1 MVMKHKNGELN
12 VATAILLLTALAAGV
27 VDVISFSR
35 LGGIFTSAMTGN
47 LALLGYYA
55 ASGAIHSAIKSLSAL
70 AGFIVG
76 CGVGALQSRNKPDRS
91 AVKTILALE
100 ALILAVCAF
109 GSMQPLVSGSQDLM
123 EGEILLLGFAMG
135 LQSIVGTRL
144 KQTNV
149 VFTSTLIKIVTTPF
163 GTRPNEGKA
172 NTIKRETSVVVAYLV
187 GAMIAG
193 ISVAT
198 RFAGA
203 LLIPLA
209 ALGIAL
215 VCAHRGKS

>member
-1 MVMKHKNGELN
+1 MVMNHKGGQLDA
-12 VATAILLLTALAAGV
+12 ATGILLLTALAAGV

-35 LGGIFTSAMTGN
+35 LGGVFTSAMTGN

-76 CGVGALQSRNKPDRS
+76 CGVGALQSRSKPDRS
-91 AVKTILALE
+91 ALKTILALE
-100 ALILAVCAF
+100 TLVLAICAV
-109 GSMQPLVSGSQDLM
+109 GSMQPLLSGSQDFM

-149 VFTSTLIKIVTTPF
+149 VFTTTLIKIVTTPF
-163 GTRPNEGKA
+163 GARPDERKA
-172 NTIKRETSVVVAYLV
+172 NTIKRDTSVVVAYLL

-209 ALGIAL
+209 AIGVAF
-215 VCAHRGKS
+215 VCARRVKS